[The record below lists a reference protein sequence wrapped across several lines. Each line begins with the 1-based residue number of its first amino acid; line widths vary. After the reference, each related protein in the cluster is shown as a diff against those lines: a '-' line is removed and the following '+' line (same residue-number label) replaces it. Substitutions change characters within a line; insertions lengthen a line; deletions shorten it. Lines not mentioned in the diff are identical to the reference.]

1 MPDISVKACRTL
13 YETLIDFNESERGT
27 ATYLE
32 DEIFLQDTTYGQIH
46 RLVELWQSFVN
57 VKIGTILIFSHS
69 MRSGRQRCF
78 QDRNHRIRRHWMNV
92 TCSSGRVL
100 C

>member
-57 VKIGTILIFSHS
+57 VEIGTILTFSLS

-78 QDRNHRIRRHWMNV
+78 QGQNHRIRRHWMSV
-92 TCSSGRVL
+92 TCFSDHAL